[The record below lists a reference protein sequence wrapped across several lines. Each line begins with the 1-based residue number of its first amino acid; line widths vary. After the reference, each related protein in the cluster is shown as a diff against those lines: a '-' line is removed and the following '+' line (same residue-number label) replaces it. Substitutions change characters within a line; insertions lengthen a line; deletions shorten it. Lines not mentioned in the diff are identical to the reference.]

1 MSEYLLSATR
11 KGLVKKTLISEYQKI
26 RQSGLIALKL
36 DPDDQLL
43 ATKAISSGGE
53 VILVT
58 SLGKSVRFRESDVRP
73 TGRAT
78 RGVRGIKLRAG
89 DSAVIGMDVVEGH
102 PESPKPEP
110 GKKMEEPELLIVT
123 EKGVGKRTALTE
135 YSIQGR
141 GGQGVFTA
149 RITEKT
155 GPVVDMRII
164 PSQLNADL
172 LLISAQGQVIRLPL
186 KDVST
191 LSRQTQGVKL
201 IHLNQGDT
209 LAALALLEKE

>member
-1 MSEYLLSATR
+1 MSEYLLFATR
-11 KGLVKKTLISEYQKI
+11 KGLVKKTPISEYENI

-43 ATKAISSGGE
+43 ATKAISSGSE

-89 DSAVIGMDVVEGH
+89 DSVIGMDVVEGH
-102 PESPKPEP
+102 EGPPKPEP
-110 GKKMEEPELLIVT
+110 GKKMEEPKLLIVT
-123 EKGVGKRTALTE
+123 EKGVGKKTALTE